1 MAHLDCA
8 PGLILLVCATTLASG
23 CGNMQGAR
31 ALPPLP
37 RGSTADVNEI
47 RYDVRGT
54 TVDEIRVSLRVSSR
68 NALRRNATGLHTW
81 NLRYSYRYAQHPN
94 YCEMT
99 EVTIT
104 LASDI
109 ELPIWVDQ
117 ERADSTLVGQWDEYI
132 TALRAHEYGHREN
145 SYRAAREINRE
156 LLALEVRNC
165 VGMTPT
171 ARPIARRILDKYR
184 RLNVEF
190 DAEARGT
197 ITWPPRRGSAP
208 F

>member
-1 MAHLDCA
+1 
-8 PGLILLVCATTLASG
+8 LLVCATTLASG

-54 TVDEIRVSLRVSSR
+54 TVDEMRVSLRESSR

-81 NLRYSYRYAQHPN
+81 NLRYSYRYVQHPN

-156 LLALEVRNC
+156 LLALEVPNC

-184 RLNVEF
+184 RLNDEF